1 MSQQAIVIGAGIVG
15 LATATALAKKGISVT
30 VIDRHGFAVGA
41 SVRNFGMLWPIG
53 QPSGVKYERASRS
66 LAIWKEL
73 CAKAGIWMDPAGSLH
88 LAYDGLEEEV
98 LQGFLES
105 VSGERPYQLLTAEE
119 VLQRS
124 PVVRP
129 DGLKAGLYS
138 PEECIVDSPLAIR
151 ALPAYLSEA
160 YGIRFMWE
168 TAVQEVTTGRVRTM
182 HGNFEADLIFVCTGP
197 DFEMLFPE
205 EFAARS
211 VTRCKLQM
219 LRLGDQPP
227 GWRLGPSLCGGLSLT
242 HYPSFGAAGDALQQ
256 LKARFV
262 AELPEHVRWGIHVM
276 VSQHSDGGL
285 IVGDSHEY
293 GNTLE
298 PFDREEI
305 NVAILSYLKRFSAL
319 PSYRVTRNWNGI
331 YTKMTDGSTELVC
344 HPLPGVTVINGL
356 GGNGMTLSF
365 GLAEEV
371 ISLI

>member
-15 LATATALAKKGISVT
+15 LATATALAKKGISVK
-30 VIDRHGFAVGA
+30 VIDRHAFAVGA
-41 SVRNFGMLWPIG
+41 SVRNFGMLWLIG
-53 QPSGVKYERASRS
+53 QPSGAKYERAVRS
-66 LAIWKEL
+66 LAIWKDL
-73 CAKAGIWMDPAGSLH
+73 CSKAGIWMDPAGSLH
-88 LAYDGLEEEV
+88 LAYDRLEEQV
-98 LQGFLES
+98 LQGFHES
-105 VSGERPYQLLTAEE
+105 VSGERSYQLLTAEE

-124 PVVRP
+124 PAVRP
-129 DGLKAGLYS
+129 EGLKAGLYS

-151 ALPAYLSEA
+151 ALPAYLSEV
-160 YGIRFMWE
+160 YGIQFVWE
-168 TAVQEVTTGRVRTM
+168 TAVQEVTTGKVRTM
-182 HGNFEADLIFVCTGP
+182 HGDHEAELIFVCTGP

-219 LRLGDQPP
+219 LRLGDQPA

-256 LKARFV
+256 LKARF
-262 AELPEHVRWGIHVM
+262 ALELPDHVRWGIHVM

-293 GNTLE
+293 GHTLE

-305 NVAILSYLKRFSAL
+305 NVAIMSYLKRFSAL
-319 PSYRVTRNWNGI
+319 PNYRVTRNWNGI

-356 GGNGMTLSF
+356 GGNGMTISF

-371 ISLI
+371 IAII

>member
-1 MSQQAIVIGAGIVG
+1 MNQQAIVIGAGIVG
-15 LATATALAKKGISVT
+15 LATATALARKGVSVT
-30 VIDRHGFAVGA
+30 VMDRHAFAVGA

-53 QPSGVKYERASRS
+53 QPSGQRYDRATRS
-66 LAIWKEL
+66 LSIWKEL
-73 CAKAGIWMDPAGSLH
+73 CQSAGIWMDPAGSLH
-88 LAYDGLEEEV
+88 LAYDGLEQEV
-98 LQGFLES
+98 LEGFHDL
-105 VSGERPYQLLTAEE
+105 VKTERPYRMLTAEE
-119 VLQRS
+119 VINLYTAVRS
-124 PVVRP
+124 K
-129 DGLKAGLYS
+129 GLKVGLYS
-138 PEECIVDSPLAIR
+138 PQECIVDSPLAIR

-160 YGIRFMWE
+160 FGVKFLWE
-168 TAVQEVTTGRVRTM
+168 TPIHRVETGAVWSGSQRYD
-182 HGNFEADLIFVCTGP
+182 ADLVFVCTGP
-197 DFEMLFPE
+197 DFEILFPE

-219 LRLGDQPP
+219 MRLGDQPP

-242 HYPSFGAAGDALQQ
+242 HYPSFGAAGDALQR
-256 LKARFV
+256 LRDRF
-262 AELPEHVRWGIHVM
+262 AMELPDHVRWGIHVM

-293 GNTLE
+293 GSTLE

-305 NVAILSYLKRFSAL
+305 NMAILSYLKRFTDL
-319 PSYRVTRNWNGI
+319 PGYRVTRTWNGI

-371 ISLI
+371 IAVI